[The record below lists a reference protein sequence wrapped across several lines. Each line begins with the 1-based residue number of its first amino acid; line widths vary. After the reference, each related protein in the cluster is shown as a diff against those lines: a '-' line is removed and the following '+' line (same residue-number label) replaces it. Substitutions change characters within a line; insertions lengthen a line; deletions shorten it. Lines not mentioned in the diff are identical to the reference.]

1 MEYQR
6 MRAGKLNA
14 RQEQFVQELAK
25 GTTQRQAYL
34 LAYPGAKKWKP
45 ETVDKRASRLAG
57 SSQVCGRLEE
67 IQREIE
73 RKNSVTRE
81 AVIKQLK
88 TLGFAE
94 ILPKYVRASDKL
106 KALEILVRILGYD
119 KQPAEDFAEGNQE
132 EFLTS
137 LTADQIAGSF
147 TDAYRDILEH
157 RHTEYV
163 FHGGRGST
171 KSSFT
176 SLIFIMLL
184 ENNPKWHGLAL
195 RQVGNTL
202 RDSVYS
208 QLAWAITELGHED
221 QYKFTTSPMEIEH
234 KKTGQKV
241 YFRGA
246 DSPLKIKSIKPPF
259 GAIGLLWFEELD
271 AFHGESAVRSIEQ
284 SAIRGTDTAYIFK
297 TFNPPPTVQS
307 WANKFIHIPKE
318 TRYVHKSDYLSVP
331 KEWLGQVFLE
341 EAAHLKEINPQAYE
355 HEYLGIPNQTGGLI
369 FPNLIQR
376 EISDEEISSF
386 AYVYQGL
393 DWGFAVDPVEWGKCA
408 FDARKRVLYLFDE
421 FRAIGMGN
429 RELFEELTQHKGVK
443 PNDLI
448 IADNAEPK
456 SIADLNSYGLTV
468 RGTEKFPDSVRYSI
482 KWLQSL
488 NAIIVDPRRCPY
500 TAREFSEYEYPHTK
514 DGEFVSQYPDKNNHS
529 IDRTRYATTML
540 WRKAGN

>member
-1 MEYQR
+1 MKEV
-6 MRAGKLNA
+6 KLNP

-34 LAYPGAKKWKP
+34 LAYPNSKKWKP
-45 ETVDKRASRLAG
+45 ETVDSKSSILANSG
-57 SSQVCGRLEE
+57 KVLARLEE
-67 IQREIE
+67 LQREIE
-73 RKNSVTRE
+73 ERNSVSRDV
-81 AVIKQLK
+81 VIEQLK
-88 TLGFAE
+88 KLGFTE
-94 ILPKYVRASDKL
+94 IPARNVRASDKL
-106 KALEILVRILGYD
+106 KALEIIVRIMGYD
-119 KQPAEDFAEGNQE
+119 KQTMEDLAGESHE
-132 EFLTS
+132 HVLTS

-147 TDAYRDILEH
+147 ADAYRDILDH

-163 FHGGRGST
+163 FYGGRGST

-176 SLIFIMLL
+176 SLVFIMLL

-208 QLAWAITELGHED
+208 QLTWAITELGHEN
-221 QYKFTTSPMEIEH
+221 QYKFTTSPMEIEY
-234 KKTGQKV
+234 KKTGQKI

-271 AFHGESAVRSIEQ
+271 AFHGENSVRSIEQ

-297 TFNPPPTVQS
+297 TFNPPQTRQS
-307 WANKFIHIPKE
+307 WANKFIQVPKE
-318 TRYVHKSDYLSVP
+318 TRYVHESNYLSVP
-331 KEWLGQVFLE
+331 KDWLGQVFFD
-341 EAAHLKEINPQAYE
+341 EAAHLKDVNPTAYE
-355 HEYLGIPNQTGGLI
+355 HEYLGVPNQTGGLI
-369 FPNLIQR
+369 FPNLKQR

-408 FDARKRVLYLFDE
+408 FDAKKRILYLFDE
-421 FRAIGMGN
+421 FRAVGMGN
-429 RELFEELTQHKGVK
+429 WELFEELTQRKLVK
-443 PNDLI
+443 LNDLI
-448 IADNAEPK
+448 IADSAEPK

-488 NAIIVDPRRCPY
+488 NEIVVDPIRCPN
-500 TAREFSEYEYPHTK
+500 TAREFSEYEYPQTK